1 MIRIRIAVALLKWSG
16 ALVEY
21 RVRRIKAKKPGS
33 NVNVDG
39 TTLYRTESLPL
50 ARDRFLKAR
59 IGHGEVAA
67 VQLVAR
73 ILERHHTVSAPLV
86 SVADSASIRT
96 PPVAASGDSE
106 VVSEKGN
113 DQSR

>member
-39 TTLYRTESLPL
+39 TTLYRTKSLPL
-50 ARDRFLKAR
+50 ARDRFRKAR

-67 VQLVAR
+67 VQIVAR
-73 ILERHHTVSAPLV
+73 ILERHTTQSLPIATAGPGANV
-86 SVADSASIRT
+86 
-96 PPVAASGDSE
+96 PPVAASGDAE
-106 VVSEKGN
+106 VRAEKGN
-113 DQSR
+113 DQHD

>member
-39 TTLYRTESLPL
+39 TTLYRTKSLRL
-50 ARDRFLKAR
+50 AHDRFTKAR

-67 VQLVAR
+67 VQIVAR
-73 ILERHHTVSAPLV
+73 ILERHKKPAPLV
-86 SVADSASIRT
+86 DAGDIT
-96 PPVAASGDSE
+96 IPPVAASGDAE
-106 VVSEKGN
+106 VSTEKGN
-113 DQSR
+113 APAA